1 MEKTDKDGNMLPE
14 TPEQQSEVD
23 QFNDTVQGQQEQA
36 IQAGKELPR
45 YGDLGIRCGW
55 H

>member
-1 MEKTDKDGNMLPE
+1 MDKTDNIIPT
-14 TPEQQSEVD
+14 TPEQQSEVE
-23 QFNDTVQGQQEQA
+23 QFESTVQGQQEQA
-36 IQAGKELPR
+36 IQAGKDLPH